1 LGATAFAYP
10 WETWEPTGATVTAVV
25 GAWVG
30 AKVVPGAGVGAT
42 VGAWVYLETF
52 ESKVYN
58 SVFGSGALLSAGAAP
73 CCVYCIGE
81 K

>member
-1 LGATAFAYP
+1 M
-10 WETWEPTGATVTAVV
+10 TAVVGAIV

-42 VGAWVYLETF
+42 VGAKVSLEMF

-58 SVFGSGALLSAGAAP
+58 PVFGSGALLSAGAAP